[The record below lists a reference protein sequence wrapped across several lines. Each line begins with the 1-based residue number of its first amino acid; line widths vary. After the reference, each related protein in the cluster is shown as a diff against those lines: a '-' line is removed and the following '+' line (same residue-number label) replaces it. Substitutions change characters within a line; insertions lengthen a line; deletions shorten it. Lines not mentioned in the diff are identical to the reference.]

1 MVPIVR
7 RPNVRF
13 LTLPCAL
20 ILAPALAAQ
29 DGIPQRPKLPK
40 DADTNDAGEYVRW
53 GNRRG
58 TSWAKAY
65 DAYYWAW
72 RLEPNNWTHLYRMRR
87 AVLLGQ
93 SNEWRLEDDRGA
105 EYVTK
110 SKPAKLLDSLRS
122 PYVGGHARPAEQTRR
137 GGRRLRSFCGPGSP
151 T

>member
-1 MVPIVR
+1 MRIPGGFVIRSAKLRFFGAPLPLVPRVLRRECSRDRLEIVPIVT

-20 ILAPALAAQ
+20 ILAPTLAAQ

-65 DAYYWAW
+65 DAYY
-72 RLEPNNWTHLYRMRR
+72 
-87 AVLLGQ
+87 
-93 SNEWRLEDDRGA
+93 
-105 EYVTK
+105 
-110 SKPAKLLDSLRS
+110 
-122 PYVGGHARPAEQTRR
+122 
-137 GGRRLRSFCGPGSP
+137 
-151 T
+151 